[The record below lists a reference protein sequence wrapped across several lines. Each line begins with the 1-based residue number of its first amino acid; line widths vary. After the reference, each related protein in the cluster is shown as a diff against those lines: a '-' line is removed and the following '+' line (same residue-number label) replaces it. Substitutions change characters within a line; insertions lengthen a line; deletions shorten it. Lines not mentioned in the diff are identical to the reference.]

1 MVQEIMKLEIVQE
14 YALTKDKPMCGTC
27 KFRGNVSTA
36 WDPAAEDSV
45 LITGVQCNHPL
56 AVDENTKYDSICEQ
70 YTAVN
75 DTLARLF
82 ATKRLI

>member
-1 MVQEIMKLEIVQE
+1 MKLEIVQE

-27 KFRGNVSTA
+27 RFRGNVSTA
-36 WDPAAEDSV
+36 WDPGAPDKV
-45 LITGVQCNHPL
+45 LITGVRCNHPL
-56 AVDENTKYDSICEQ
+56 TTDETTKYDSICNQ
-70 YTAVN
+70 YGPVN